1 MELTTAVAG
10 RHLIIT
16 SEFEASDIVHNLVA
30 QFVPNMERCGGQLF
44 SGPVAKSPMQPL
56 RALDVKSWNLFL
68 TDLFGFS
75 VGRHELT
82 STSLLVRCPGAWP
95 AAQPWAVAAP
105 LPAPQMLL

>member
-44 SGPVAKSPMQPL
+44 SGPVAI
-56 RALDVKSWNLFL
+56 RATVVKSEKDRYLQQNIFYIMK
-68 TDLFGFS
+68 
-75 VGRHELT
+75 
-82 STSLLVRCPGAWP
+82 
-95 AAQPWAVAAP
+95 Q
-105 LPAPQMLL
+105 